1 MLDFSLLKMK
11 WKHNPTWLQLTSIL
25 SRQCWYGIFF
35 SAESHCFEGEM
46 PRQDG
51 AEKKND
57 REEERRERAEL
68 RQENWNFSR
77 KVQDRSGM
85 TGIRVILLSPSTP
98 IHPLRWCMKI
108 HLCYKPGA
116 KTTWG
121 GKGREKDT
129 KRTEW
134 RINGFTLAVSSQN
147 QTGEEEEFDIS
158 ARRIWKSQR
167 PSHLLLNYKL
177 IINTKESLLQSIK
190 LTSEKCRLKQRLLF
204 AFVSLF
210 YLYLSWTRSC
220 W

>member
-1 MLDFSLLKMK
+1 MAYFS
-11 WKHNPTWLQLTSIL
+11 Q
-25 SRQCWYGIFF
+25 Q
-35 SAESHCFEGEM
+35 SHAVSKGEM

-51 AEKKND
+51 AGKKKKND
-57 REEERRERAEL
+57 RKEERRERAEL
-68 RQENWNFSR
+68 RQENWNFCR

-134 RINGFTLAVSSQN
+134 RINGFMLAVSRQS
-147 QTGEEEEFDIS
+147 QTGEEGEFHFP
-158 ARRIWKSQR
+158 ARRIWNRQR
-167 PSHLLLNYKL
+167 SSHRCELWTYYQQQRVNVSIDQAWLLKMW
-177 IINTKESLLQSIK
+177 IETEIAF
-190 LTSEKCRLKQRLLF
+190 F
-204 AFVSLF
+204 AFVYLF
-210 YLYLSWTRSC
+210 YLYLHWRRSLCFTIKWTRWKFPEEAAVSETHF
-220 W
+220 